1 MFALR
6 ALGHDVQL
14 VCPEDAKIGIRLQA
28 EGFTVHHARMRG
40 GADVL
45 SMRTIRSILDRH
57 RFDVL
62 NTHSGHDSL
71 IAGMAGRLAGT
82 PLIVRTRHLAL
93 PITSLAT
100 YNWIPHCVVAV
111 SHYVRNYL
119 LSAGMQESRV
129 ETIYDGIDK
138 PEPPTHSTL

>member
-1 MFALR
+1 
-6 ALGHDVQL
+6 
-14 VCPEDAKIGIRLQA
+14 
-28 EGFTVHHARMRG
+28 MRG
-40 GADVL
+40 GADLRSLLTV
-45 SMRTIRSILDRH
+45 RSILERH

-119 LSAGMQESRV
+119 ISAGMQESRV
-129 ETIYDGIDK
+129 ETIYDGIVR
-138 PEPPTHSTL
+138 PEPLTHSTLRDERCHCWNRGDAAGE